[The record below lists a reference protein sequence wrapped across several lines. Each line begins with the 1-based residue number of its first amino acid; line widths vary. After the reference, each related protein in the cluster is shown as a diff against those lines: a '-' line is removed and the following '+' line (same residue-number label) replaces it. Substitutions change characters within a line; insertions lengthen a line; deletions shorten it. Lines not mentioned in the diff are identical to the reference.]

1 MARLKD
7 KQFLVLGG
15 AEPVGEGIVRQLLGA
30 GARVIVPAPSQEK
43 LVRLRE
49 QLDPVAGIRLT
60 TLLGDLDSE
69 ASVENLREDVTG
81 QGSVDGVIA
90 SMDSGWEG
98 PSLVKTS
105 IEDWRTVLK
114 NNLTAHFL
122 AAKAFLPVLARQP
135 GSSYL
140 FIHSRAALTPLPN
153 SGLIS
158 IAAAAQLMLKDVLV
172 AEQGEGR
179 VRINSLVI
187 STPVISRVHPRGNPA
202 WLTVDDIGAYS
213 VYLTSAETIHGRT
226 IILKNRIQVSEIDSC
241 KQV

>member
-7 KQFLVLGG
+7 KQFLVFGG
-15 AEPVGEGIVRQLLGA
+15 AEAVGEGIVRQLLGA
-30 GARVIVPAPSQEK
+30 EARVIVPAPSEEK
-43 LVRLRE
+43 LAQLRQ
-49 QLDPVAGIRLT
+49 QLDSMASSRLT

-69 ASVENLREDVTG
+69 ASVENLREDITG

-90 SMDSGWEG
+90 SLDSGWEG
-98 PSLVKTS
+98 PSLVQTS

-114 NNLTAHFL
+114 NNLTVLFL
-122 AAKAFLPVLARQP
+122 VAKTFLPVLARQP

-140 FIHSRAALTPLPN
+140 FIHGRAALTPLPKA
-153 SGLIS
+153 GLLS

-187 STPVISRVHPRGNPA
+187 STPVISRAHPRGNPA
-202 WLTVDDIGAYS
+202 WLTVDDVGVYS
-213 VYLTSAETIHGRT
+213 VYLASAETIHGRT
-226 IILKNRIQVSEIDSC
+226 ITLKNRIQVSEIDSC